1 MGTGLLQTTVS
12 KKEDDR
18 AWRPLETGALLEP
31 PRLSEEVNPRN
42 LQGLFDDSSPH
53 NTRHDVLEDA
63 NQPLNVY
70 VRIRPSQNGDDCI
83 YAMGRNRIAVRP
95 PEGSLACRNGDCQR
109 EHVFTFSRAFGPE
122 TSQEEYFRE
131 TTALEIDNMVNKS
144 RIYEGVF
151 LSYGITAAGK
161 THTIQGTR
169 EDPGVIPLALKA
181 LFDKVPENERKI
193 QVSYCEIYN
202 ESIHDL
208 LSEVRGPPLKL
219 MDGRDGRVNVAGLS
233 WHSVSNAKEAWNTLR
248 RGVKQRRKAETR
260 LNFSSSRSHSV
271 FSVRIGGTKKKI
283 SFVDLA
289 GSERATRT
297 GNVGI
302 RLKEAV
308 AINGSL
314 MTLGRCLEALKH
326 NQTMMVGTGSNGPPK
341 MVPYRE
347 SKVTHLFRDVFH
359 GYGRVILSVCVSPSA
374 GDFDETVRV
383 LKYAVT
389 ASKIS
394 TIECPEPPKRKIR
407 NETPI
412 TLKRHRLIVEEKL
425 DTLPEA
431 TEKQAEGQGSEAESG
446 EVEYNIVE
454 MEGSISIRSAI
465 QEASPCILEGDVT
478 NPDRRESVPS
488 PAAFGAFENMRTPHM
503 TDEEQSTVSQDDLK
517 ESLRSEIQRL
527 LGELRSAEERALLI
541 ENEVREEVA
550 AEMTQMME
558 SMEIDHKKR
567 LESDM
572 QAFEKKRDQMQ
583 KKHLEEVEQLESAIA
598 TKENELKRLE
608 STAKELETVLTE
620 RDTIIMEKEDA
631 LERTEKAFNDSLQ
644 EIERL
649 HLILEQ
655 EQSNNAEMA
664 KSLAKVLKEQT
675 FSFSPNSLMSEDREG
690 LELNQFTR
698 RVTQIE
704 ANNAMEREMSDQLID
719 RLRRDN
725 ESLKQKLVIFTSAI
739 ECLST
744 PLKSNIME
752 RILSSSPLGTG
763 QGPEGTP
770 HDIALARARRAVV
783 EDQSKV
789 SRFAKEIDASR
800 NERDKAEKEIDDVII
815 DLSTPRS
822 NTDGDGNQVEDK
834 QDGLQQNHGKMTCAD
849 EPAEQPN
856 TDMKQRKKIKNDSK
870 EKKSKSSKKTTKR
883 RKSNCSPEAPQPTVR
898 VTRRMAKMRAMQE
911 DTPHKSPSEEQENHS
926 VTPKPRRKLL
936 STAKKPGGQCD
947 AAYTPR
953 ILGISNKGKQSK
965 KSAYTASDL
974 GLTPNPS
981 IRV

>member
-1 MGTGLLQTTVS
+1 MCFLVYSLCAC
-12 KKEDDR
+12 EC
-18 AWRPLETGALLEP
+18 
-31 PRLSEEVNPRN
+31 RN

-53 NTRHDVLEDA
+53 ITRHDVLEDA
-63 NQPLNVY
+63 SQPLNVY
-70 VRIRPSQNGDDCI
+70 VRIRPSQNDDDYI
-83 YAMGRNRIAVRP
+83 HAIGRNRIGVRP
-95 PEGSLACRNGDCQR
+95 PEASLACKNGDCQR
-109 EHVFTFSRAFGPE
+109 EQVFTFSRAFGPE

-131 TTALEIDNMVNKS
+131 TTALEIDRMVNKS
-144 RIYEGVF
+144 GIYEGVF

-161 THTIQGTR
+161 TYTIQGTR

-181 LFDKVPENERKI
+181 LFEKLPENERKI

-219 MDGRDGRVNVAGLS
+219 MDGRDGRMHVAGLS

-326 NQTMMVGTGSNGPPK
+326 NQTMMLGTGSNAPPK

-374 GDFDETVRV
+374 GDFDESVRV

-389 ASKIS
+389 ASRIS
-394 TIECPEPPKRKIR
+394 TIEFPEPPKRKIR

-425 DTLPEA
+425 DRLPEA
-431 TEKQAEGQGSEAESG
+431 TEKQAEVHGSEAESG

-465 QEASPCILEGDVT
+465 QEASPCILEGGIT
-478 NPDRRESVPS
+478 NLDRRNSVDS
-488 PAAFGAFENMRTPHM
+488 PAAFGACENVRTPHT

-517 ESLRSEIQRL
+517 DSLRSEIQRL

-558 SMEIDHKKR
+558 SMEVEHKKR

-572 QAFEKKRDQMQ
+572 KAFEKKRQQIQ
-583 KKHLEEVEQLESAIA
+583 KKHLEEVEELESAIVS
-598 TKENELKRLE
+598 KENELRKLE

-620 RDTIIMEKEDA
+620 KDTIIVEKEDA
-631 LERTEKAFNDSLQ
+631 LERTEKALNDSLQ

-649 HLILEQ
+649 HAILEQ

-664 KSLAKVLKEQT
+664 KSLAKALKEQT
-675 FSFSPNSLMSEDREG
+675 FSLSPNSLMPEDREG
-690 LELNQFTR
+690 FELNHFTR

-725 ESLKQKLVIFTSAI
+725 ENLKQKLVIFTSAI
-739 ECLST
+739 ESLST
-744 PLKSNIME
+744 PSKSNIME
-752 RILSSSPLGTG
+752 RILSSSPMGTG

-783 EDQSKV
+783 EDQTKV
-789 SRFAKEIDASR
+789 SRFAKETDASR
-800 NERDKAEKEIDDVII
+800 NESEKEEKEIDDAVI

-822 NTDGDGNQVEDK
+822 NTLDGDGNQEEHA
-834 QDGLQQNHGKMTCAD
+834 QDGLQQNHGKMACAD
-849 EPAEQPN
+849 EVADQSTTN
-856 TDMKQRKKIKNDSK
+856 MKQRKKIKNDSK
-870 EKKSKSSKKTTKR
+870 EKKSKSSKKATKR
-883 RKSNCSPEAPQPTVR
+883 QKSNCSPEAPQPTVR

-911 DTPHKSPSEEQENHS
+911 DTQQKSPSEEQENHS

-936 STAKKPGGQCD
+936 STAKKHGGQCD
-947 AAYTPR
+947 VAYTPR

-965 KSAYTASDL
+965 TSAYTASDL

>member
-1 MGTGLLQTTVS
+1 MCVCLCVC
-12 KKEDDR
+12 
-18 AWRPLETGALLEP
+18 
-31 PRLSEEVNPRN
+31 RN
-42 LQGLFDDSSPH
+42 LQGLFDDSSPC
-53 NTRHDVLEDA
+53 NARHLVLEDA
-63 NQPLNVY
+63 SQPLNVY
-70 VRIRPSQNGDDCI
+70 VRIRPSLNDDECI
-83 YAMGRNRIAVRP
+83 HAIGRNKIGVRP
-95 PEGSLACRNGDCQR
+95 PGGSLTCKNGDCKR
-109 EHVFTFSRAFGPE
+109 EQVFTFSRAFGPE

-131 TTALEIDNMVNKS
+131 TTAMEIDTMVNKS
-144 RIYEGVF
+144 GIYEGVF

-161 THTIQGTR
+161 TYTVQGTR
-169 EDPGVIPLALKA
+169 EDPGVIPLALRA
-181 LFDKVPENERKI
+181 LFEKLPENERKV

-208 LSEVRGPPLKL
+208 LSEVRGPSLKL
-219 MDGRDGRVNVAGLS
+219 MDGRDGRVHVAGLS
-233 WHSVSNAKEAWNTLR
+233 WHSVSSAKEAWNTLR

-271 FSVRIGGTKKKI
+271 FSIRIGGTKKKI

-297 GNVGI
+297 GNVGV

-326 NQTMMVGTGSNGPPK
+326 NQTIMVGTGSNAAPK

-359 GYGRVILSVCVSPSA
+359 GYGRVILSVCVSPSI

-389 ASKIS
+389 ASRIS
-394 TIECPEPPKRKIR
+394 TIECPEPSKRKIR

-431 TEKQAEGQGSEAESG
+431 KEKQGEEHESESG
-446 EVEYNIVE
+446 EVEYNIAD
-454 MEGSISIRSAI
+454 MEQSISIRSAI
-465 QEASPCILEGDVT
+465 HEATSCMLEEDT
-478 NPDRRESVPS
+478 LNRDEIESVPS
-488 PAAFGAFENMRTPHM
+488 PAVLGCSENVRTPHM
-503 TDEEQSTVSQDDLK
+503 TDEEPNTVSRDDLK
-517 ESLRSEIQRL
+517 ESLMAEIQRL
-527 LGELRSAEERALLI
+527 LCELQSAEERALLV

-550 AEMTQMME
+550 AEMAQMME
-558 SMEIDHKKR
+558 SMEVDHKKR
-567 LESDM
+567 MESDV
-572 QAFEKKRDQMQ
+572 QAFEKKRQQME
-583 KKHLEEVEQLESAIA
+583 KKYCAEIEELESAIA
-598 TKENELKRLE
+598 LKENELEKLE
-608 STAKELETVLTE
+608 STAKELETAVTGK
-620 RDTIIMEKEDA
+620 DAIIGEKEDA
-631 LERTEKAFNDSLQ
+631 LERTEKALNDSLQ

-649 HLILEQ
+649 HAILEQ

-675 FSFSPNSLMSEDREG
+675 RTLSPSSLMPEDREG
-690 LELNQFTR
+690 LDLNHYTR

-725 ESLKQKLVIFTSAI
+725 DSLKQKLVIFTSAI
-739 ECLST
+739 ESLST
-744 PLKSNIME
+744 PSKSNIME
-752 RILSSSPLGTG
+752 RILSSSPLGAG

-783 EDQSKV
+783 EDQTKV
-789 SRFAKEIDASR
+789 SRFAKETQG
-800 NERDKAEKEIDDVII
+800 DKEEKEIDDIVI
-815 DLSTPRS
+815 DLSTPKS
-822 NTDGDGNQVEDK
+822 NTDGDGDGNQEETHH
-834 QDGLQQNHGKMTCAD
+834 DGLQQSHGKITCAD
-849 EPAEQPN
+849 QSN
-856 TDMKQRKKIKNDSK
+856 TDEEESVRIKKQSNQKKP
-870 EKKSKSSKKTTKR
+870 KSSKKTTKKE
-883 RKSNCSPEAPQPTVR
+883 KSNSNPEAPQPTVR

-911 DTPHKSPSEEQENHS
+911 DTQPKSPSEEQENHS

-936 STAKKPGGQCD
+936 STAKKNGGQPD

-974 GLTPNPS
+974 GLTPNSS